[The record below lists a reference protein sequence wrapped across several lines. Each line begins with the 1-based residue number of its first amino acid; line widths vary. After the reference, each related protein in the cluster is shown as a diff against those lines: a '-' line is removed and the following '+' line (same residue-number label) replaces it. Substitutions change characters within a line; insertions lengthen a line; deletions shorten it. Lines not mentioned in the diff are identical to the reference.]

1 MDAVGQIIAE
11 REHERLPLATGASL
25 AVLLHA
31 AVAAGL
37 LISTFSKPVTFAPD
51 RHMVVRLRSAGS
63 LKGRSVELAAPPA
76 PAPEEAAKPKILKP
90 PDEVPP
96 PPTEKAKLLPAK
108 EDPKKVNP
116 PLPAYTDPKGRAKT
130 STAAKETPGPAPE
143 ASGSPAGSGTGS
155 ASDAGV
161 GTGVGG
167 LKFDQ
172 PGFNYP
178 YYYERVKIAIE
189 TNWFKPATSI
199 PTSPVVHFVIQKDG
213 TITDATL
220 VTSSGLPYVDRAALR
235 AVQAASPL
243 PPLPSDFSASQIG
256 LSVLFE

>member
-1 MDAVGQIIAE
+1 MDAVGDIIAE
-11 REHERLPLATGASL
+11 RAHERTPIGVGASL

-31 AVAAGL
+31 GL
-37 LISTFSKPVTFAPD
+37 IGAFLVSSLAHPAKFVPTRFLQVS
-51 RHMVVRLRSAGS
+51 LRSAGG
-63 LKGRSVELAAPPA
+63 LKGRAVEVAAPPA

-96 PPTEKAKLLPAK
+96 PPTEKAKLLPK
-108 EDPKKVNP
+108 DDTKKVNP
-116 PLPAYTDPKGRAKT
+116 PLPAKSDPKGKAAT
-130 STAAKETPGPAPE
+130 STAAPRET
-143 ASGSPAGSGTGS
+143 ASTETASAAGGAGAGTAAEGS
-155 ASDAGV
+155 A

-220 VTSSGLPYVDRAALR
+220 VTSSGLTYVDRAALR
-235 AVQAASPL
+235 AVMAASPL
-243 PPLPSDFSASQIG
+243 PPLPSDFSSSQIG

>member
-1 MDAVGQIIAE
+1 MDAVGEILAE
-11 REHERLPLATGASL
+11 RDHDDVPWATGISL

-31 AVAAGL
+31 GVAAAL
-37 LISTFSKPVTFAPD
+37 LISSLSTPARFVPGRTLA
-51 RHMVVRLRSAGS
+51 VRLQSAGS
-63 LKGRSVELAAPPA
+63 LKGRAVELAPVAPAPP
-76 PAPEEAAKPKILKP
+76 PEEAARPRILKP

-108 EDPKKVNP
+108 EEPKKSP
-116 PLPAYTDPKGRAKT
+116 PLPAYSDPKGRAKT
-130 STAAKETPGPAPE
+130 STAAAPSAASQPAETSETADGGA
-143 ASGSPAGSGTGS
+143 GTG
-155 ASDAGV
+155 AAGT

-167 LKFDQ
+167 LRFDQ

-199 PTSPVVHFVIQKDG
+199 PTSPVVHFTIQKDG
-213 TITDATL
+213 TITDAEL
-220 VTSSGLPYVDRAALR
+220 VTSSGLTYVDRAALR
-235 AVQAASPL
+235 AVLAASPL
-243 PPLPSDFSASQIG
+243 PPLPNDFQSSHIG

>member
-1 MDAVGQIIAE
+1 MDAVGDIIAE
-11 REHERLPLATGASL
+11 RAHERLPLGVGASL

-31 AVAAGL
+31 GLVGAVLVSSLAHPTRFVPTRYL
-37 LISTFSKPVTFAPD
+37 QVS
-51 RHMVVRLRSAGS
+51 LRSAGG
-63 LKGRSVELAAPPA
+63 LKGRAVEVAAPPA
-76 PAPEEAAKPKILKP
+76 PAPEEAAKPRILKP
-90 PDEVPP
+90 PDEPP
-96 PPTEKAKLLPAK
+96 PPPSEKAKLLPK
-108 EDPKKVNP
+108 DDTKKVNP
-116 PLPAYTDPKGRAKT
+116 PLPAHTDPKGKSAT
-130 STAAKETPGPAPE
+130 STPGSHETPAAEP
-143 ASGSPAGSGTGS
+143 SGSSTGGAGTAAEG
-155 ASDAGV
+155 AA

-199 PTSPVVHFVIQKDG
+199 PTSPVVHFIIQKDG

-220 VTSSGLPYVDRAALR
+220 VTSSGLTYVDRAALR
-235 AVQAASPL
+235 AVMAASPL
-243 PPLPSDFSASQIG
+243 PPLPSDFSSSQIG

>member
-11 REHERLPLATGASL
+11 REHDTFPWATGASL
-25 AVLLHA
+25 AFLLHA
-31 AVAAGL
+31 GVAAAL
-37 LISTFSKPVTFAPD
+37 LISTLSKPVRFVPTRTLA
-51 RHMVVRLRSAGS
+51 VRLQSAGS
-63 LKGRSVELAAPPA
+63 LRGHAVDLAPA
-76 PAPEEAAKPKILKP
+76 PAPAPPPEEAAKPKILKP

-96 PPTEKAKLLPAK
+96 APTEKAKLLPAK
-108 EDPKKVNP
+108 EDKKNP
-116 PLPAYTDPKGRAKT
+116 PLPAYSDPKGRAKT
-130 STAAKETPGPAPE
+130 STAPPPSASPAPE
-143 ASGSPAGSGTGS
+143 SSSGSGSGTGT
-155 ASDAGV
+155 APEGGA

-189 TNWFKPATSI
+189 TNWFKPASSI

-220 VTSSGLPYVDRAALR
+220 VTSSGLTYVDRAAMR
-235 AVQAASPL
+235 AVMAASPL
-243 PPLPSDFSASQIG
+243 PPLPSDFSSSQIG

>member
-1 MDAVGQIIAE
+1 MDAVGEILAGRE
-11 REHERLPLATGASL
+11 RESFPWATGVSL

-31 AVAAGL
+31 IVAAIL
-37 LISTFSKPVTFAPD
+37 LISSLSAPA
-51 RHMVVRLRSAGS
+51 RFVPGRTLAVRLQSAGS
-63 LKGRSVELAAPPA
+63 LRGHPVDLAPAPAPA

-96 PPTEKAKLLPAK
+96 PPSEKAKLLPAK
-108 EDPKKVNP
+108 EEPKKNP
-116 PLPAYTDPKGRAKT
+116 PLPASSDPRGKAKP
-130 STAAKETPGPAPE
+130 SAAAPAHPAEANPSETGGGNA
-143 ASGSPAGSGTGS
+143 GTG
-155 ASDAGV
+155 AGGA

-199 PTSPVVHFVIQKDG
+199 PTSPVVHFTIQKDG
-213 TITDATL
+213 TITDPEL
-220 VTSSGLPYVDRAALR
+220 VTSSGLTYVDRAALR
-235 AVQAASPL
+235 AVLAASPL
-243 PPLPSDFSASQIG
+243 PPLPGDFPESHIG

>member
-11 REHERLPLATGASL
+11 REHDTFPWATGASL
-25 AVLLHA
+25 AILLHA
-31 AVAAGL
+31 GVAAAL
-37 LISTFSKPVTFAPD
+37 LISSLSKPVRFVPTRALA
-51 RHMVVRLRSAGS
+51 VRLQSAGS
-63 LKGRSVELAAPPA
+63 LRGRAVDLAPA
-76 PAPEEAAKPKILKP
+76 PAPAPPPEEAAKPKILKP

-108 EDPKKVNP
+108 EEKKPNP
-116 PLPAYTDPKGRAKT
+116 PLPAYTDAKGRAKT
-130 STAAKETPGPAPE
+130 STTAPSAPSEPAA
-143 ASGSPAGSGTGS
+143 ASTGSGAGTGT
-155 ASDAGV
+155 APDAGT

-213 TITDATL
+213 TITDPVL
-220 VTSSGLPYVDRAALR
+220 VTSSGLTYVDRAAMR
-235 AVQAASPL
+235 AVLAASPL
-243 PPLPSDFSASQIG
+243 PPLPSDFSSSQIG

>member
-11 REHERLPLATGASL
+11 REHEHLPWATGASL
-25 AVLLHA
+25 ALLLHL
-31 AVAAGL
+31 AVAGGL
-37 LISTFSKPVTFAPD
+37 VLSSLGKPVRFVPGRTLA
-51 RHMVVRLRSAGS
+51 VRLQSAGS
-63 LKGRSVELAAPPA
+63 LKGHAVDLAPA
-76 PAPEEAAKPKILKP
+76 PAPPPPEEAAKPRILKP

-96 PPTEKAKLLPAK
+96 PPSEKAKLLPAK
-108 EDPKKVNP
+108 ETTKKPNP
-116 PLPAYTDPKGRAKT
+116 ALPAYTDPKGRAKT
-130 STAAKETPGPAPE
+130 STSVPSTTPAVPS
-143 ASGSPAGSGTGS
+143 SGGGEEGAGSAGSG
-155 ASDAGV
+155 AGP
-161 GTGVGG
+161 GAGVGG

-178 YYYERVKIAIE
+178 YYIERVKIAIE

-220 VTSSGLPYVDRAALR
+220 VTSSGLTYVDRAALR
-235 AVQAASPL
+235 AVLAASPL
-243 PPLPSDFSASQIG
+243 PPLPGDFSSSQIG

>member
-1 MDAVGQIIAE
+1 MDAVGDILAE
-11 REHERLPLATGASL
+11 RGHEEIPWATGISL

-37 LISTFSKPVTFAPD
+37 LISSLSKPTRFVPGRTLA
-51 RHMVVRLRSAGS
+51 VRLQSAGS
-63 LKGRSVELAAPPA
+63 LKGRAVELAPVPPPA
-76 PAPEEAAKPKILKP
+76 PAPEEAAKPRILKP

-96 PPTEKAKLLPAK
+96 PPSEKAKLLPAK
-108 EDPKKVNP
+108 EEPKKNP
-116 PLPAYTDPKGRAKT
+116 PLPAYTDPKGKAKT
-130 STAAKETPGPAPE
+130 STTEAAPPRPAENPDTGGGG
-143 ASGSPAGSGTGS
+143 AGTG
-155 ASDAGV
+155 AGGS

-167 LKFDQ
+167 LRFDQ

-199 PTSPVVHFVIQKDG
+199 PTSPVVHFTIQKDG
-213 TITDATL
+213 TITDAEL
-220 VTSSGLPYVDRAALR
+220 VTSSGLTYVDRAALR
-235 AVQAASPL
+235 AVMAASPL
-243 PPLPSDFSASQIG
+243 PPLPGDFQSSHIG

>member
-1 MDAVGQIIAE
+1 MDAVGDIIAE
-11 REHERLPLATGASL
+11 REHEPFPWAAGASL
-25 AVLLHA
+25 AFLLHA
-31 AVAAGL
+31 GIVAAVL
-37 LISTFSKPVTFAPD
+37 VSTLSHPVKFVATRTLA
-51 RHMVVRLRSAGS
+51 VRLQSAGA
-63 LKGRSVELAAPPA
+63 LKGRTVEIAAPPA
-76 PAPEEAAKPKILKP
+76 PAPEEAAKPRILKP

-108 EDPKKVNP
+108 EDPKKPNP
-116 PLPAYTDPKGRAKT
+116 PLPAYSDPKGRAKT
-130 STAAKETPGPAPE
+130 STAAPRET
-143 ASGSPAGSGTGS
+143 SGSEGPTASSSAAGTGTAAEGS
-155 ASDAGV
+155 

-213 TITDATL
+213 TITDPVL
-220 VTSSGLPYVDRAALR
+220 VTSSGLTYVDRAALR
-235 AVQAASPL
+235 AVMAASPL
-243 PPLPSDFSASQIG
+243 PPLPSDFSSSQIG